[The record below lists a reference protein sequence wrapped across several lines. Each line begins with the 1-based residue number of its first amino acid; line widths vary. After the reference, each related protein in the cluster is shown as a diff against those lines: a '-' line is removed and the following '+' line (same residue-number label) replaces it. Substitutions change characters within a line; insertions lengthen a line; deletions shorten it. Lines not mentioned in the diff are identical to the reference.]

1 MAKQQVLIDIIGDN
15 ADLRKALADTERRL
29 RGLEK
34 KLAQTGASG
43 KKGMG
48 GVAAGMGVAA
58 GATLAASKAFDFLKG
73 SINTTN
79 ELTLASAKLG
89 TITKMDAVTSGQWVL
104 MARSRGVGAKQLNTA
119 FITLS
124 KNMSGATHGSK
135 AQAEAFRQLGVSQ
148 EALKKGNPH
157 EVMRQVAEGLS
168 KVKSGADKAKLAQ
181 QLFGRGSQGL
191 IGVLGGGS
199 KALDESLAKY
209 KGNAEELSKNEGQA
223 KKLAAAKRD
232 LKNALDSVKISLGTA
247 LTPVIAQAAK
257 ALTAFT
263 NLSPGVK
270 RFILTLAGLA
280 AGAIAVKKLVD
291 AFKAVKLV
299 FTVLRTA
306 MMTNPIGLILTAIA
320 VAAYLIIS
328 NWGAVKKFLGATWN
342 WIKTAFR
349 SVANFV
355 ISMARKGFLGPV
367 AWIITHWTQVKNF
380 LGGLVG
386 SIGTIAKN
394 IGSALWNGIKSGASA
409 VTGVIKGIV
418 NGYLDNLGSGINLM
432 VDVLN
437 KGIDVFNKIPGPN
450 LGHLG
455 HVSVPHLATGG
466 IVNGARM
473 AMIGEDGPEAVIPLS
488 SKYRARGA
496 ALYAQAGAA
505 MGMGGN
511 TFIIHNAQNLDE
523 NQLAARFAWQM
534 QTRTA

>member
-1 MAKQQVLIDIIGDN
+1 VAKQQVLIDIIGDN

-34 KLAQTGASG
+34 KLGQTGASG

-191 IGVLGGGS
+191 IGVLGSGS

-380 LGGLVG
+380 LSGLVG
-386 SIGTIAKN
+386 SIGSIASR
-394 IGSALWNGIKSGASA
+394 IGNALWNGIKSGASA
-409 VTGVIKGIV
+409 ITGVIKSIL
-418 NGYLDNLGSGINLM
+418 NGYISGIETGINTIIGGLNTAIRLFNRM
-432 VDVLN
+432 PGVD
-437 KGIDVFNKIPGPN
+437 IPTIGN
-450 LGHLG
+450 
-455 HVSVPHLATGG
+455 VSFARLATGG
-466 IVNGARM
+466 IINGAQM
-473 AMIGEDGPEAVIPLS
+473 AMVGEDGPEAVIPLS
-488 SKYRARGA
+488 PKYRARGA